1 MNFGN
6 ILKELRSNCGL
17 TQLQLAGIL
26 DISKSNISKYEAGS
40 VEPNMD
46 TLIRIANYFN
56 VSIDYLMGRE
66 DDLVPQS
73 KNNVDVKSSNST
85 LDEPREKSNFF
96 FFFFDNQLRE
106 VFKLRFK
113 KSLEDKGMNIQ
124 DFSDMTEI
132 DLKKCE
138 SYLDGLVEPS
148 LEDLI
153 QMSHALEVSTD
164 YLLGLSP
171 KLSYYE
177 NKVLGPFVKLNRDNK
192 DIVIGK
198 AKDLLRE
205 QELGE
210 SVAAEEPMRKAVG
223 K

>member
-1 MNFGN
+1 MAKLSDRIKSLRLSAGMTQEEFG
-6 ILKELRSNCGL
+6 KKF
-17 TQLQLAGIL
+17 GIV
-26 DISKSNISKYEAGS
+26 KSTVSLYESGKS
-40 VEPNMD
+40 TPND
-46 TLIRIANYFN
+46 EIKKQICDYFN
-56 VSIDYLMGRE
+56 VSLDYLHG
-66 DDLVPQS
+66 
-73 KNNVDVKSSNST
+73 VDKHSG
-85 LDEPREKSNFF
+85 LDYTKFQRGETVQRCNDENDYF
-96 FFFFDNQLRE
+96 FFFFDTSLRD

-113 KSLEDKGMNIQ
+113 NSLEDKGMNVR
-124 DFSDMTEI
+124 DFSEMSEI

-138 SYLDGLVEPS
+138 DYLEGAREPS

-177 NKVLGPFVKLNRDNK
+177 NKVLSPFVKLNRDNK

-205 QELGE
+205 QEFGE